1 MAPNNFTDRIQKGF
15 GWFIFDNKSQKKMK
29 VIVYDKK
36 YFFLKIKFLNC
47 NTNYKKVFSQ
57 AVKLFECVI
66 N

>member
-47 NTNYKKVFSQ
+47 RHQKKVIWL
-57 AVKLFECVI
+57 KK
-66 N
+66 